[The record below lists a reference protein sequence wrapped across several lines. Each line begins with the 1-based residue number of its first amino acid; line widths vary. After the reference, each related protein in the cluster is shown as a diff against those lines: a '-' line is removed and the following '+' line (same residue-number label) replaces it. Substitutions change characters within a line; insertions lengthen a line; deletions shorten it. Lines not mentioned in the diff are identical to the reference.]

1 MSERRRKARLHFHFM
16 TISLHSH
23 SGQFCSHAVGT
34 LEEVVQEAVR
44 QGFSTF
50 GLSEHIPRYRIQ
62 DLYPE
67 EVSSSRPRIRTQST
81 HDYTLQIEHG
91 VEALAIKFEEYVVEA
106 NRLKYLYEPQIKL
119 LVGIETEYINEEGLD
134 RLEQLLE
141 RHGDSIQY
149 IVGSV
154 HHCSERPIDFD
165 KAQFDSVLATL
176 DGISSTDRFSQLFEI
191 YFDNQLKLMQRLKPA
206 VIGHFDLCRL
216 YYPELD
222 FRSFPVVWEKIQ
234 RNVEYASSYGALF
247 EINSSAFRKG
257 WSTAYPGVEVF
268 DVSRPRAQLSKRN

>member
-1 MSERRRKARLHFHFM
+1 M

-34 LEEVVQEAVR
+34 LEEVVQQAIR

-50 GLSEHIPRYRIQ
+50 GLSEHIPRYRRQ

-67 EVSSSRPRIRTQST
+67 EVRSRPLLHRQRT
-81 HDYTLQIEHG
+81 HYHVLQVELG
-91 VEALAIKFEEYVVEA
+91 VEALAVKFEEYIVEA
-106 NRLKYLYEPQIKL
+106 HRLKSFYAPQIKL
-119 LVGIETEYINEEGLD
+119 LVGIETEYINEEGLGL
-134 RLEQLLE
+134 LEQLLE
-141 RHGDSIQY
+141 RHGDLIQY
-149 IVGSV
+149 LVGSV

-165 KAQFDSVLATL
+165 KAQFNSLLAKL
-176 DGISSTDRFSQLFEI
+176 DGASSTDRFSQLFEI

-222 FRSFPVVWEKIQ
+222 FRSFPVVWEKIR
-234 RNVEYASSYGALF
+234 RNVEYAQNYGALF

-257 WSTAYPGVEVF
+257 WTTAYPGAEVF
-268 DVSRPRAQLSKRN
+268 DVSHPLSAPPNRD